1 MPELAPTKSNLI
13 AAKRSR
19 ELAESGYTLMDKK
32 RNILVREL
40 MALIDQAADIQSR
53 IESTFAEA
61 YDSLKY
67 ASISLGNAQ
76 VEHVAESIPVDRGVE
91 LRYRSVMGVEI
102 PTVISG
108 EARLDAL
115 PYGLAGTSSALD
127 EAYIKFSKAKSLI
140 RDLAQTGNAIYRL
153 AYSIRKTQKRANA
166 LKNIII
172 PALDRTIPRIAEVLE
187 EKERE
192 EFIRLKVIKSQKD
205 KQSAAQT

>member
-1 MPELAPTKSNLI
+1 M
-13 AAKRSR
+13 
-19 ELAESGYTLMDKK
+19 
-32 RNILVREL
+32 
-40 MALIDQAADIQSR
+40 
-53 IESTFAEA
+53 
-61 YDSLKY
+61 
-67 ASISLGNAQ
+67 
-76 VEHVAESIPVDRGVE
+76 
-91 LRYRSVMGVEI
+91 EI

-140 RDLAQTGNAIYRL
+140 RDLAQTENAIYRL